1 MDLGIK
7 NKTALVC
14 ASSQGLGLACAIA
27 LAREGV
33 NVVINGR
40 DQERLEKATQEIQTK
55 TGRVPQSILA
65 DITTESG
72 RETIFKA
79 CPVPDILI
87 NNNAGPAPGQLSDW
101 NHDVW
106 KIGRAHV

>member
-14 ASSQGLGLACAIA
+14 ASSQGLGLACAMA

-40 DQERLEKATQEIQTK
+40 DQERLEKATREIQTK

-72 RETIFKA
+72 
-79 CPVPDILI
+79 
-87 NNNAGPAPGQLSDW
+87 
-101 NHDVW
+101 